1 MMRWARNSRHTAP
14 MSDTTA
20 DVEGRKAPR
29 NGWQRLVAGAEG
41 IRTACRLCV
50 PSIQGTLVSQGEF
63 SAVVP
68 KKPHREVSPTR
79 PISPAVPKRG
89 TRVELLSQARL
100 VAGWHTT
107 FLAAW
112 PVFQPL
118 PTTETVDFLIE
129 RCNSPLARGFSRSP
143 GGERE
148 GCGTLENQF
157 RPPPRASLQH
167 QSITPHT
174 WVNWGF
180 WVQFNM
186 ALFPFG
192 STV

>member
-1 MMRWARNSRHTAP
+1 MMRWARNSRHTDP

-89 TRVELLSQARL
+89 TRVELLCRQ
-100 VAGWHTT
+100 GWWRDGTPP
-107 FLAAW
+107 FSLRGR
-112 PVFQPL
+112 PFQPL

-186 ALFPFG
+186 ALFPVERAG
-192 STV
+192 